1 MIDQVK
7 GTNSLYKERANKFL
21 FVQSSFL
28 NHFNMYGYNYL
39 QTPILEHKELFNK
52 SIGENSEIVTKQMYE
67 FKDRS
72 GRDIVLRPEGTSS
85 VVRYHSEFQKD
96 FTNQY
101 IYFGQ
106 MYRYENPQKN
116 RYREFFQAGAEIVGK
131 VDIFS
136 DFQIINDSLNFLNS
150 LDMTTNLRI
159 NTIGSIDDR
168 EKYIKVLLKFFN
180 DNKKHLSKDSK
191 EKLNNNT
198 LRILDSNEDQDKE
211 IISKAPKITDFV
223 NKFSLAQFNDLKE
236 LFITN
241 DIKFTVDEKIVRGL
255 DYYNDLTFEILD
267 KDNLVIG
274 GGGRYDNLSKILKL
288 GNFNGVGVAFGVERL
303 MNSVVLPKFNY
314 NIYLLGT
321 NVEKLALYSKI
332 LDKYNIPYVKSSRL
346 SKINNQFKE
355 AKKQNVKYVVNTDE
369 DTIKNLI
376 NNSVEKFSIEVLI
389 ENWRI
394 KTIKFRW

>member
-191 EKLNNNT
+191 EKINNNT

-346 SKINNQFKE
+346 SKINNQFKD

-389 ENWRI
+389 EN
-394 KTIKFRW
+394 

>member
-28 NHFNMYGYNYL
+28 NHFNMYGYKYL

-389 ENWRI
+389 EN
-394 KTIKFRW
+394 

>member
-191 EKLNNNT
+191 EKINNNT

-332 LDKYNIPYVKSSRL
+332 LDKYNLPYVKSSRL
-346 SKINNQFKE
+346 SKINNQFKD

-389 ENWRI
+389 EN
-394 KTIKFRW
+394 

>member
-191 EKLNNNT
+191 EKINNNT

-389 ENWRI
+389 EN
-394 KTIKFRW
+394 

>member
-389 ENWRI
+389 EN
-394 KTIKFRW
+394 

>member
-346 SKINNQFKE
+346 SKINNQFKD

-389 ENWRI
+389 EN
-394 KTIKFRW
+394 